1 MRDVIA
7 RKSRN
12 PTAENSR
19 LERSERSRFKS
30 EISRP
35 PQSFGGLEMT
45 FVRWLLVG
53 LASVFLFPR
62 PVFAAFNLKLITT
75 SFNTHFNP
83 PGEPVTFQVTLRNN
97 ETTTQF
103 AEVDISITELSTG
116 LERTLVPVLTVSL
129 PAGGQTTLS
138 QNYPT
143 AFQRAPLGAAGLIS
157 PGMYT
162 VAFTMF
168 DGNGAKTDQI
178 RGKFPLHVG
187 SETEDLRVFPEAIN
201 LGTLPAGRHLYP
213 PPIEVRWSFFRF
225 NRLRQDQPFS
235 IRIYTDN
242 ATRYEGIPHSLRK
255 VSPAGLVSLNGRYV
269 IPVKCWSLNFG
280 PDVQESG
287 WDGTL
292 AGPPPVD
299 DDDLWLGP
307 PLLEGKRNLDSAM
320 WVRIPDLVDM
330 TPNPITWRRL
340 IGQDQYDNRFASD
353 ANSTGDFTLRSPFSL
368 YLATEAGP
376 TSVEGSYATTLV
388 VELWSP

>member
-1 MRDVIA
+1 
-7 RKSRN
+7 
-12 PTAENSR
+12 
-19 LERSERSRFKS
+19 LLRS
-30 EISRP
+30 
-35 PQSFGGLEMT
+35 
-45 FVRWLLVG
+45 RWLLAMTLG
-53 LASVFLFPR
+53 FLNICLSPC
-62 PVFAAFNLKLITT
+62 PAFAAFNLKLVAT

-103 AEVDISITELSTG
+103 AEVDISITDQSTG
-116 LERTLVPVLTVSL
+116 QERTLTPVLTVSL

-143 AFQRAPLGAAGLIS
+143 AFQRAPSGASGIIS
-157 PGMYT
+157 PGSYT

-168 DGNGAKTDQI
+168 DGNGDRSDQL

-187 SETEDLRVFPEAIN
+187 SETEDLRVFPEAVN
-201 LGTLPAGRHLYP
+201 LGTLPPGRHMAP
-213 PPIEVRWSFFRF
+213 TPIEVRWTFFRF
-225 NRLRQDQPFS
+225 NRLRQDQPFT

-242 ATRYEGIPHSLRK
+242 AARFEGVPHSLRK
-255 VSPAGLVSLNGRYV
+255 MSPAGLVSLDGRYT
-269 IPVKCWSLNFG
+269 IPLKCWTLNFG

-287 WDGTL
+287 WDSTL

-307 PLLEGKRNLDSAM
+307 PLLEGRRNLGSAM
-320 WVRIPDLVDM
+320 WVRVPDLVDM
-330 TPNPITWRRL
+330 TPDPITWRRL

-353 ANSTGDFTLRSPFSL
+353 ANPTGDFTLRSPFTL